1 MAPRLFRLMSRSA
14 GSTPVRQAMGLV
26 AVFAVVN
33 LVTLGLAYLSLRT
46 SAEEAMRANLAQLM
60 AGFEVAA
67 SPGAAEVMVTAA
79 AEAADPA
86 HRVFAYIA
94 PDGRVTGNADARLT
108 GEGVEIRPMPEGR
121 PLGRDGY
128 MPLIDRQAGG
138 VLIIGESLT
147 PIRELGRTFLGLL
160 ALSLGPTV
168 LISLGIGAALAAR
181 ARARVERIERALS
194 RLSEGAFD
202 TRIPA
207 EPGRADDLARIGAR
221 INRMAE
227 AQEAATEALKQ
238 VSADIAH
245 DLKTPLQRMTVLLHD
260 LRDGLSTGSRE
271 AGLADRALAEAEGA
285 VAVFQGLLR
294 IAQIEGGGTR
304 LPSVPFDL
312 NALAAGI
319 AEIYGPD
326 AEEAG
331 RALILDLS
339 AAPLTVSGDKGLV
352 GQALANLIENAFRHT
367 PDGTAISLRTA
378 EEGGRPVLEVADR
391 GPGIPGEE
399 REKVLRRLYRLE
411 RSRTTPGH
419 GLGLALVAATARHHG
434 AELALLD
441 NAPGLK
447 VRIAFPARRDGG
459 AEATRGRSSPP
470 PAQSTNR

>member
-1 MAPRLFRLMSRSA
+1 MARPFLRLLSRSA
-14 GSTPVRQAMGLV
+14 GSTPVRQAMALV

-33 LVTLGLAYLSLRT
+33 LVTLGLAYVGLRNA
-46 SAEEAMRANLAQLM
+46 AEQVMQANLAQLM

-67 SPGAAEVMVTAA
+67 SPAAAEVMVMAA
-79 AEAADPA
+79 ADAADPA

-108 GEGVEIRPMPEGR
+108 PEGVEIRPMPEGR
-121 PLGRDGY
+121 ALGRDGY
-128 MPLIDRQAGG
+128 MPLIRRMAGG

-168 LISLGIGAALAAR
+168 LLSLGTGAALSAR
-181 ARARVERIERALS
+181 ARARVERIERALA
-194 RLSEGAFD
+194 RLSEGALD

-221 INRMAE
+221 INRMAA

-260 LRDGLSTGSRE
+260 LRDGLADGSRE
-271 AGLADRALAEAEGA
+271 AGLADRALSEAEGA
-285 VAVFQGLLR
+285 VAVFHGLLR
-294 IAQIEGGGTR
+294 VAQIEGGGAR
-304 LPSVPFDL
+304 LAFAPVDL
-312 NALAAGI
+312 NALVTGMADL
-319 AEIYGPD
+319 YGPD

-331 RALILDLS
+331 RSLTLDLS
-339 AAPLTVSGDKGLV
+339 RTPLTVSGERSLL
-352 GQALANLIENAFRHT
+352 GQALANLVENALRHT
-367 PDGTAISLRTA
+367 PYGTDITVRTA
-378 EEGGRPVLEVADR
+378 RQNGRPVIEVADR
-391 GPGIPGEE
+391 GPGIPEGE
-399 REKVLRRLYRLE
+399 RDKVLRRLYRLE

-419 GLGLALVAATARHHG
+419 GLGLSLVAATARLHG

-447 VRIAFPARRDGG
+447 VRLAFPAG
-459 AEATRGRSSPP
+459 
-470 PAQSTNR
+470 

>member
-1 MAPRLFRLMSRSA
+1 MVPRVFRVMSRSA

-26 AVFAVVN
+26 VVFAVVN
-33 LVTLGLAYLSLRT
+33 LVTLGFAYLSLRS
-46 SAEEAMRANLAQLM
+46 SAEEAMRSNLVQLM
-60 AGFEVAA
+60 AGFDAAA

-108 GEGVEIRPMPEGR
+108 ADGVEIRPMPEGR

-128 MPLIDRQAGG
+128 LPLIDRKAGG

-160 ALSLGPTV
+160 ALSLVPTV
-168 LISLGIGAALAAR
+168 LISLGLGAALAAR
-181 ARARVERIERALS
+181 ARARVERIEQALG
-194 RLSEGAFD
+194 RLSEGALD

-260 LRDGLSTGSRE
+260 LREGLAPGSRE

-304 LPSVPFDL
+304 PPSAPVDL
-312 NALAAGI
+312 NALVASM
-319 AEIYGPD
+319 AELYGPD

-331 RALILDLS
+331 RALTLDL
-339 AAPLTVSGDKGLV
+339 APVTLAVPGDKGLI
-352 GQALANLIENAFRHT
+352 GQALANLIENALRHT

-378 EEGGRPVLEVADR
+378 VDGGRPVIEIADR
-391 GPGIPGEE
+391 GPGIPEEE

-419 GLGLALVAATARHHG
+419 GLGLALVAATARLHG
-434 AELALLD
+434 AELDLLD

-447 VRIAFPARRDGG
+447 VRMAFPAGRDRG
-459 AEATRGRSSPP
+459 A
-470 PAQSTNR
+470 